1 MSGLTLAL
9 VTFFL
14 ASTGPGTPLR
24 SGSNPI
30 HRPRYAAYDPWCA
43 SQHRSPDRP
52 LLLRCHALAVHNCCA
67 RTNMSAFANP
77 YLIPELIMNPVPEP
91 GEPPKTKVM
100 VHGLPGSKF
109 TRQHAPTDAA
119 FEHIKDGIRNL
130 AQINSP
136 LSSFGFRCWKQR
148 LNQRPLRRRQIARIG
163 KLIHPTTIL
172 HAFSDR
178 F

>member
-1 MSGLTLAL
+1 
-9 VTFFL
+9 
-14 ASTGPGTPLR
+14 
-24 SGSNPI
+24 
-30 HRPRYAAYDPWCA
+30 
-43 SQHRSPDRP
+43 
-52 LLLRCHALAVHNCCA
+52 
-67 RTNMSAFANP
+67 MSAFANP

-172 HAFSDR
+172 HAFSDNLLSVATSIR
-178 F
+178 ERWPDKAIVIAGDDDHGLENNPGRKKALAAFSFLFAMQLTV

>member
-1 MSGLTLAL
+1 
-9 VTFFL
+9 
-14 ASTGPGTPLR
+14 
-24 SGSNPI
+24 
-30 HRPRYAAYDPWCA
+30 
-43 SQHRSPDRP
+43 
-52 LLLRCHALAVHNCCA
+52 
-67 RTNMSAFANP
+67 MSAFANP

-178 F
+178 FLVDGPAARQWLEKERPSLVAARDQAIVELRREKLQKETAEKPHRVARVRR

>member
-1 MSGLTLAL
+1 
-9 VTFFL
+9 
-14 ASTGPGTPLR
+14 
-24 SGSNPI
+24 
-30 HRPRYAAYDPWCA
+30 
-43 SQHRSPDRP
+43 
-52 LLLRCHALAVHNCCA
+52 
-67 RTNMSAFANP
+67 MSAFANP
-77 YLIPELIMNPVPEP
+77 YLIPELIMNQVPQP
-91 GEPPKTKVM
+91 GAPKTKVM

-109 TRQHAPTDAA
+109 MRQHAPTDAA

-136 LSSFGFRCWKQR
+136 LSSFGFRCWKKR

-178 F
+178 FLVKVRAEFSLTALAYNMTRHSKIMLL

>member
-1 MSGLTLAL
+1 MDRYGQDQTQYIDHDMPLTTLGAL
-9 VTFFL
+9 
-14 ASTGPGTPLR
+14 
-24 SGSNPI
+24 
-30 HRPRYAAYDPWCA
+30 
-43 SQHRSPDRP
+43 RSPDRP
-52 LLLRCHALAVHNCCA
+52 LLLCCHALAVHDCCA

-136 LSSFGFRCWKQR
+136 LSSFGFRCWNQR

-172 HAFSDR
+172 HAFSDW
-178 F
+178 FLANGQW

>member
-1 MSGLTLAL
+1 
-9 VTFFL
+9 
-14 ASTGPGTPLR
+14 
-24 SGSNPI
+24 
-30 HRPRYAAYDPWCA
+30 
-43 SQHRSPDRP
+43 
-52 LLLRCHALAVHNCCA
+52 
-67 RTNMSAFANP
+67 MSAFANP

-172 HAFSDR
+172 HAFTDR

>member
-1 MSGLTLAL
+1 
-9 VTFFL
+9 
-14 ASTGPGTPLR
+14 
-24 SGSNPI
+24 
-30 HRPRYAAYDPWCA
+30 
-43 SQHRSPDRP
+43 
-52 LLLRCHALAVHNCCA
+52 
-67 RTNMSAFANP
+67 MSAFANP

-136 LSSFGFRCWKQR
+136 LSSFGFRCWKQP

-178 F
+178 FLEGFPGVMEPLWKYFDNCSITPGNPDCGTPVCRGKRPEDHLGIV

>member
-1 MSGLTLAL
+1 M
-9 VTFFL
+9 
-14 ASTGPGTPLR
+14 P
-24 SGSNPI
+24 
-30 HRPRYAAYDPWCA
+30 
-43 SQHRSPDRP
+43 
-52 LLLRCHALAVHNCCA
+52 
-67 RTNMSAFANP
+67 AFANA

-136 LSSFGFRCWKQR
+136 LSFLWVSVLEAAAQS
-148 LNQRPLRRRQIARIG
+148 A
-163 KLIHPTTIL
+163 PT
-172 HAFSDR
+172 APPSDR
-178 F
+178 SDREAHSSHHHTSCILRQVLSLSLPGIDPRRSQLPDVVATSCIQPPAGWISGA

>member
-1 MSGLTLAL
+1 
-9 VTFFL
+9 
-14 ASTGPGTPLR
+14 
-24 SGSNPI
+24 
-30 HRPRYAAYDPWCA
+30 
-43 SQHRSPDRP
+43 
-52 LLLRCHALAVHNCCA
+52 
-67 RTNMSAFANP
+67 MSAFANA

-100 VHGLPGSKF
+100 VHCLPGSKF

-119 FEHIKDGIRNL
+119 FEHIKDGIRKL

-148 LNQRPLRRRQIARIG
+148 FNQRPLRRRQIARIG

-178 F
+178 FLAILRIP

>member
-1 MSGLTLAL
+1 
-9 VTFFL
+9 
-14 ASTGPGTPLR
+14 
-24 SGSNPI
+24 
-30 HRPRYAAYDPWCA
+30 
-43 SQHRSPDRP
+43 
-52 LLLRCHALAVHNCCA
+52 
-67 RTNMSAFANP
+67 MSAFANP

-91 GEPPKTKVM
+91 GEPPKSKVM

-136 LSSFGFRCWKQR
+136 LSSFGFRCWKER
-148 LNQRPLRRRQIARIG
+148 LNQRPLRCRQIARIG

-178 F
+178 FLVQSMASVYLSSCSAGNQYLSTYFGGLTKPIRGTRIIVLVFGGPLVLSQRIFCAASYE

>member
-1 MSGLTLAL
+1 
-9 VTFFL
+9 
-14 ASTGPGTPLR
+14 
-24 SGSNPI
+24 
-30 HRPRYAAYDPWCA
+30 
-43 SQHRSPDRP
+43 
-52 LLLRCHALAVHNCCA
+52 
-67 RTNMSAFANP
+67 MSAFANP

-178 F
+178 FLEMLYTEALEQWQKHVTSMRPVSTGVIVRLYR

>member
-1 MSGLTLAL
+1 
-9 VTFFL
+9 
-14 ASTGPGTPLR
+14 
-24 SGSNPI
+24 
-30 HRPRYAAYDPWCA
+30 
-43 SQHRSPDRP
+43 
-52 LLLRCHALAVHNCCA
+52 
-67 RTNMSAFANP
+67 MSAFANP

-178 F
+178 FLGNAFDRRGVSEQRIPTPERYVHAPAPAVYPIEAPGMLLLVRNAVRVA

>member
-1 MSGLTLAL
+1 
-9 VTFFL
+9 
-14 ASTGPGTPLR
+14 
-24 SGSNPI
+24 
-30 HRPRYAAYDPWCA
+30 
-43 SQHRSPDRP
+43 
-52 LLLRCHALAVHNCCA
+52 
-67 RTNMSAFANP
+67 MSAFANP
-77 YLIPELIMNPVPEP
+77 YLIPELIMNPVPQP

-130 AQINSP
+130 AQINFA

-172 HAFSDR
+172 YAFSDR

>member
-1 MSGLTLAL
+1 
-9 VTFFL
+9 
-14 ASTGPGTPLR
+14 
-24 SGSNPI
+24 
-30 HRPRYAAYDPWCA
+30 
-43 SQHRSPDRP
+43 
-52 LLLRCHALAVHNCCA
+52 
-67 RTNMSAFANP
+67 MSAFANP

-119 FEHIKDGIRNL
+119 FEHIKDGICNL

-148 LNQRPLRRRQIARIG
+148 LNQRPLRHRQIARIG

-172 HAFSDR
+172 HAFSDTLMLSGNAFR
-178 F
+178 EFPALSTNGCGDCSPRPRLKFLAMVAFRWWLALQEYRDALLLRDWRN

>member
-1 MSGLTLAL
+1 
-9 VTFFL
+9 
-14 ASTGPGTPLR
+14 
-24 SGSNPI
+24 
-30 HRPRYAAYDPWCA
+30 
-43 SQHRSPDRP
+43 
-52 LLLRCHALAVHNCCA
+52 
-67 RTNMSAFANP
+67 MSAFANP

-100 VHGLPGSKF
+100 VHGFPGSKF

-119 FEHIKDGIRNL
+119 FQHIKDGIRNL

-178 F
+178 FLALLSVPFLPTPHLAFLVALKKREGGMVDHGFLRVSVAK

>member
-1 MSGLTLAL
+1 M
-9 VTFFL
+9 
-14 ASTGPGTPLR
+14 TPLR
-24 SGSNPI
+24 RRMTEDMQVRNF
-30 HRPRYAAYDPWCA
+30 
-43 SQHRSPDRP
+43 SPHTQDSYVQQVSLFARHFSKSP
-52 LLLRCHALAVHNCCA
+52 EVLGPEEIRFYQVYLTNEKKLAPSSILIAV
-67 RTNMSAFANP
+67 SFANP

>member
-1 MSGLTLAL
+1 
-9 VTFFL
+9 
-14 ASTGPGTPLR
+14 
-24 SGSNPI
+24 
-30 HRPRYAAYDPWCA
+30 
-43 SQHRSPDRP
+43 
-52 LLLRCHALAVHNCCA
+52 
-67 RTNMSAFANP
+67 MSAFANP

-136 LSSFGFRCWKQR
+136 LSSFGFRCWKQP

-178 F
+178 FLEEV

>member
-1 MSGLTLAL
+1 
-9 VTFFL
+9 
-14 ASTGPGTPLR
+14 
-24 SGSNPI
+24 
-30 HRPRYAAYDPWCA
+30 
-43 SQHRSPDRP
+43 
-52 LLLRCHALAVHNCCA
+52 
-67 RTNMSAFANP
+67 MSAFANP

-178 F
+178 FLGISYLLEPLQGSRGSWGSTIFGTPPTKSPALKNDSRFRSGRFSNGPSVWRYNSSCGSLNWYARNFRD